1 MGEKWSDYIQGEKQ
15 LDGNDWLGEHKKWR
29 PATGTARLW
38 HVKWGTGRF
47 PFKHHQQ
54 QQMVWRQEGN
64 NAVSQQ
70 KIYWLALEVEKCS
83 WGDVGTGLLPQA
95 PCWGR
100 KSPLRQDSLSGPRS
114 MVAPARILLAYLTL
128 RETPLSHEA
137 VEPHSPW
144 CPFQDPS
151 LLWPPSPW
159 AHLLPLPWFT
169 FFMTLL
175 AI

>member
-100 KSPLRQDSLSGPRS
+100 KSPLRQGQLIRATVYGGACAHPACLPRPPRNTSFPWSCRTAFSLVPLPGSLS
-114 MVAPARILLAYLTL
+114 ALTTLTL
-128 RETPLSHEA
+128 GSPL
-137 VEPHSPW
+137 
-144 CPFQDPS
+144 
-151 LLWPPSPW
+151 
-159 AHLLPLPWFT
+159 T
-169 FFMTLL
+169 ITLV
-175 AI
+175 